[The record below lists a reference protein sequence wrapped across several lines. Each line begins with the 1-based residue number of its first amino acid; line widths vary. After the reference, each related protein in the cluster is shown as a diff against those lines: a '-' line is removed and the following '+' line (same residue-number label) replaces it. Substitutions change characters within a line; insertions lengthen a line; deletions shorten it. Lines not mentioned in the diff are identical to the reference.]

1 MIGEKPKIENLVP
14 EAEEEI
20 KETIE
25 KEPIVSE
32 NFEIY
37 RDKETKEF
45 LEPSDEKKF
54 DEIKEFAERILGSK
68 WRLADKINTY
78 LFSDEK
84 EYSNFLDEKFPE
96 NPKDSATFDKQTNSI
111 TNLTP
116 IPKLEE
122 IDKDLLKKT
131 LEKEGISEEQIK
143 DIYLAN
149 MLSGVGHEFSHL
161 HPFFDGVGNKESK
174 NKWEQEM
181 VCIFVGEKIR
191 TKFGNERFRNDQF
204 NRAQE
209 ELEQLQKQNKNFSWQ
224 EVGENWEKFTNI
236 EHFVYPWL
244 EKKYGFVG
252 AAFQRQKVLARS
264 SRGYL

>member
-149 MLSGVGHEFSHL
+149 MLSGVGHELGAGNGL
-161 HPFFDGVGNKESK
+161 HFCWRK
-174 NKWEQEM
+174 N
-181 VCIFVGEKIR
+181 
-191 TKFGNERFRNDQF
+191 
-204 NRAQE
+204 
-209 ELEQLQKQNKNFSWQ
+209 QNKIWQ
-224 EVGENWEKFTNI
+224 
-236 EHFVYPWL
+236 
-244 EKKYGFVG
+244 
-252 AAFQRQKVLARS
+252 
-264 SRGYL
+264 